1 MCTALLATLVTQT
14 TVRKI
19 LFIHWE
25 TVHRAVTMT
34 DMANSPSGDSMI
46 DRLVR
51 VLSSFDPDHPSLSTE
66 ELSARAQLP
75 KSTAYRLIN
84 DMMRHDLLQ
93 RDPCGRIRIGVG
105 MWELS
110 NRASDAVELASLAR
124 PHMTSLHDF
133 VGENTQLGIL
143 REREVLFVERMS
155 KPSAV
160 VHRSRTAGR
169 LPAHA
174 SSCGL
179 VLLAH
184 APRHVREAYLRGPL
198 AAFTEHTT
206 TDPTILRRM
215 LQTIRTY
222 HRAELVGPIDEG
234 TTGIAVPVFDG
245 SGLTIAGLGVVVDSE
260 RNVGMPAIMQALRTA
275 SAGIT
280 QDLIAQGA
288 RASE

>member
-1 MCTALLATLVTQT
+1 
-14 TVRKI
+14 
-19 LFIHWE
+19 
-25 TVHRAVTMT
+25 
-34 DMANSPSGDSMI
+34 MI

-51 VLSSFDPDHPSLSTE
+51 VLWAFDPDHPSLTTE
-66 ELSARAQLP
+66 ELAGRAQLP

-84 DMMRHDLLQ
+84 DMMSHDLLQ
-93 RDPCGRIRIGVG
+93 RDPSGRVRIGVG

-124 PHMTSLHDF
+124 PHMIAVHDF

-143 REREVLFVERMS
+143 REREVLFIERMS
-155 KPSAV
+155 KPMAV
-160 VHRSRTAGR
+160 INRSRTAGR

-184 APRHVREAYLRGPL
+184 APRHVREAYLRGAL
-198 AAFTEHTT
+198 AAFTERTT
-206 TDPTILRRM
+206 TDPTVLRRM

-222 HRAELVGPIDEG
+222 HCAELVGHIDDG
-234 TTGIAVPVFDG
+234 TTGVAVPVFDG
-245 SGLTIAGLGVVVDSE
+245 SGLTIASLGVVVDSE
-260 RNVGMPAIMQALRTA
+260 RNVGMPAIMQALRAA

-280 QDLIAQGA
+280 QDLISQG
-288 RASE
+288 RTVTD

>member
-1 MCTALLATLVTQT
+1 
-14 TVRKI
+14 
-19 LFIHWE
+19 
-25 TVHRAVTMT
+25 
-34 DMANSPSGDSMI
+34 MANSQSGDSMI

-51 VLSSFDPDHPSLSTE
+51 VLGSFDPEHPSLSTE
-66 ELSARAQLP
+66 EIADRAQLP
-75 KSTAYRLIN
+75 KSTAYRLIS
-84 DMMRHDLLQ
+84 DMTRHDLLQ
-93 RDPCGRIRIGVG
+93 RDPSGRIRIGVG

-110 NRASDAVELASLAR
+110 NRASDAVDLASVAR
-124 PHMTSLHDF
+124 PHMTAVHDF

-143 REREVLFVERMS
+143 REREVLIIERMS

-160 VHRSRTAGR
+160 IHRSKTAGR

-184 APRHVREAYLRGPL
+184 APKHVREAYLRGPL
-198 AAFTEHTT
+198 AAITERTT
-206 TDPTILRRM
+206 TDPTELRRM
-215 LQTIRTY
+215 LATIRTY
-222 HRAELVGPIDEG
+222 HFAELVGHIDDG

-260 RNVGMPAIMQALRTA
+260 HHVGVPAIMQALRTA

-280 QDLIAQGA
+280 RDLEAQG
-288 RASE
+288 RTVV